1 MVSVD
6 RSATRVR
13 GFDSGEMDFQLMR
26 MLGVCTAG
34 GGTPGEIMAARAKIA
49 GDDAYQWPAAFA
61 ACAADLMSKAEAAL
75 ARNRN
80 VTAREHLLRA
90 SSYYR
95 SAEYFSDPFKPE
107 ANTFGNASQAAF
119 VRACAYLPCG
129 AEPVEIPFQGTA
141 LPGYL
146 FQPLDVAGPNRTV
159 LALTGFD
166 GTGEELFFQTAA
178 DALTRGYTVLAAQ
191 GPGQVSTM
199 RGHPELIF
207 RPDYEVP
214 IAAMIDFALA
224 RREVDPARLALYG
237 ISFGGYFALRGAI
250 HDTRIKALIA
260 NSPIVDLG
268 AYMAGFTA
276 GAGSEDVSL
285 DEVDEVPDEYMPP
298 AVKLSFKSACRR
310 FGVTSFSAWTSALES
325 YRAEG
330 LGKITCPSLALAG
343 RGEGGETLR
352 QLEVFARGVTGP
364 VTTRIFEVKEGADM
378 HCQVGNLPLSNA
390 VIYDWLDEVFSQD

>member
-1 MVSVD
+1 MATVD
-6 RSATRVR
+6 RSATRVQ
-13 GFDSGEMDFQLMR
+13 GFASGEMDFQLMR
-26 MLGVCTAG
+26 MLGACTAG

-49 GDDAYQWPAAFA
+49 GDDANQWPAAFA

-75 ARNRN
+75 TRNRT

-95 SAEYFSDPFKPE
+95 SAEYFSDPFKPD
-107 ANTFGNASQAAF
+107 AQTFGTASQSAF
-119 VRACAYLPCG
+119 VRACEHLPCR
-129 AEPVEIPFQGTA
+129 AEAVEIPFAGTT

-146 FQPLDVAGPNRTV
+146 FQPEGVTGPNKTV

-166 GTGEELFFQTAA
+166 GTGEELYFQTAA
-178 DALTRGYTVLAAQ
+178 DALTRGFTVLAAQ

-199 RGHPELIF
+199 RTHPELTF

-214 IAAMIDFALA
+214 IAAMIDFVLGL
-224 RREVDPARLALYG
+224 REVDPARLALYG

-260 NSPIVDLG
+260 NSPIVDLS
-268 AYMAGFTA
+268 AYMAAFTA
-276 GAGSEDVSL
+276 GAGAEDVRL
-285 DEVDEVPDEYMPP
+285 DEVDQIPDEYMPP
-298 AVKLSFKSACRR
+298 AVKLSFKAACRR
-310 FGVTSFSAWTSALES
+310 FGVTSFSAWRSALES

-330 LGKITCPSLALAG
+330 LSKITCPSLGLAG
-343 RGEGGETLR
+343 QGEGSETLR
-352 QLEVFARGVTGP
+352 QLEVFASGVSGP
-364 VTTRIFEVKEGADM
+364 VTTRIFEIQEGADM

-390 VIYDWLDEVFSQD
+390 VIYDWLDEVFSSA